1 MTKLPVT
8 ELPVLCCA
16 PVSSATLTD
25 EEADATARLFKSLGD
40 PHRVR
45 IMNRLVT
52 AGEPVCVCDFT
63 DSLGISQPTVSFHL
77 KKLLD
82 SGLVSRE
89 QRGTWAYYSIVP
101 EAFARLRDVVSMK
114 EAV

>member
-1 MTKLPVT
+1 MT

-16 PVSSATLTD
+16 PVSSVTLTD
-25 EEADATARLFKSLGD
+25 DEVDATVRIFKALGD

-45 IMNRLVT
+45 IVNQLVN

-63 DSLGISQPTVSFHL
+63 ATLGISQPTVSFHL

-82 SGLVSRE
+82 SGLILRE
-89 QRGTWAYYSIVP
+89 QRGTWAYYSIDP
-101 EAFARLRDVVSMK
+101 DAFARLREVVSMK

>member
-1 MTKLPVT
+1 VTT

-16 PVSSATLTD
+16 PVSSVTLT
-25 EEADATARLFKSLGD
+25 EEEVDATARIFKALGD

-45 IMNRLVT
+45 IVNQLVN
-52 AGEPVCVCDFT
+52 AHGPVCVCDFT
-63 DSLGISQPTVSFHL
+63 ATLGISQPTVSFHL

-82 SGLVSRE
+82 SGLISRE
-89 QRGTWAYYSIVP
+89 QRGTWAYYSIDP
-101 EAFARLRDVVSMK
+101 DAFARLREVVAMK